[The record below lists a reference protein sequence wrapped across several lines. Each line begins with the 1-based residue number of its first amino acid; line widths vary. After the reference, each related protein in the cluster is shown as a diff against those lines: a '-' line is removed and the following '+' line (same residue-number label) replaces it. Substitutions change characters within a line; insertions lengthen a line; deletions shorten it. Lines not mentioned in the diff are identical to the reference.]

1 MGLTWADF
9 ERSESRLASSV
20 RDRFESHRHG
30 VVATLRSDGAPRLS
44 GIETPIRD
52 GQLWLAMDKAS
63 RMAEDLGRDPRFSIH
78 SAPDE
83 EELWQGDA
91 RIEGRALPSLDN
103 EMALFVRGHRFPIE
117 DTSTMALFTTHITRV
132 VLVRVEDRSL
142 LVASWTPDGGMN
154 ITRRP

>member
-1 MGLTWADF
+1 MGLTWANF

-30 VVATLRSDGAPRLS
+30 VVATLRSNGAPRLS

-52 GQLWLAMDKAS
+52 GQLWLAMDKVS

-103 EMALFVRGHRFPIE
+103 EMPY
-117 DTSTMALFTTHITRV
+117 S
-132 VLVRVEDRSL
+132 
-142 LVASWTPDGGMN
+142 
-154 ITRRP
+154 